1 MLITRVLT
9 WLGSGDISSWLIGD
23 SHFTVHSHDLLAV

>member
-1 MLITRVLT
+1 MPMTRVLA

-23 SHFTVHSHDLLAV
+23 SHFTVRSHDLLAV